1 MLHLA
6 IGVVIIAALY
16 FGRDVLIPITLAIL
30 LSFILSPIV
39 GFLRRIRIPRG
50 PAAILSVLIALG
62 IISSIGTIVGTQMAS
77 LSGQMPQYVQTL
89 QTKVDAAENFAK
101 SQIAAVTDKLEHS
114 GRPKSSV
121 AQPQTSGKQPAAA
134 TSTTDAQ
141 DANPLGEAFG
151 IIGSILAPFETF
163 IIVLVVTIFIL
174 LQSNEVH
181 DKTIRLFGSSD
192 LFRTT
197 TALDDVSTRLSKY
210 LLSQLTVNTGFGVI
224 IGIGTWLIGLPVPLV
239 WGVLAGMLRFVPY
252 IGAILGAILPVIVAA
267 AIEPGWTSAAY
278 VALLF
283 LIVEPV
289 TGYAIEPL
297 LYGHSTGLSPL
308 SVVVAAIF
316 WAWIWGP
323 IGLVLSM
330 PLTLIMAVVGRHI
343 PELKFLEVLLGDQ
356 PALSPAEYY
365 YQRLLAGNLDDS
377 LDQALTA
384 IDNSSLAQYYD
395 DVLLPALRLADN
407 DIRRGA
413 LDRATAAQLALNTLH
428 FVEDL
433 ADTDTPEE
441 ARPDGVIA
449 SPPQTVICLAGPG
462 ALDDTVTTM
471 LSQLLAIK
479 GIRTELHAFSAISR
493 RAINA
498 LDLSGGHKICLMAVN
513 PSTSSPR
520 MRTLIQRI
528 QQKTATMP
536 VIGLTSQ
543 YSDDGEARPVP
554 QYVETFAEAVSLC
567 SA

>member
-1 MLHLA
+1 
-6 IGVVIIAALY
+6 
-16 FGRDVLIPITLAIL
+16 
-30 LSFILSPIV
+30 
-39 GFLRRIRIPRG
+39 
-50 PAAILSVLIALG
+50 
-62 IISSIGTIVGTQMAS
+62 
-77 LSGQMPQYVQTL
+77 
-89 QTKVDAAENFAK
+89 
-101 SQIAAVTDKLEHS
+101 
-114 GRPKSSV
+114 
-121 AQPQTSGKQPAAA
+121 
-134 TSTTDAQ
+134 
-141 DANPLGEAFG
+141 
-151 IIGSILAPFETF
+151 
-163 IIVLVVTIFIL
+163 
-174 LQSNEVH
+174 
-181 DKTIRLFGSSD
+181 
-192 LFRTT
+192 
-197 TALDDVSTRLSKY
+197 
-210 LLSQLTVNTGFGVI
+210 
-224 IGIGTWLIGLPVPLV
+224 
-239 WGVLAGMLRFVPY
+239 
-252 IGAILGAILPVIVAA
+252 
-267 AIEPGWTSAAY
+267 
-278 VALLF
+278 
-283 LIVEPV
+283 
-289 TGYAIEPL
+289 
-297 LYGHSTGLSPL
+297 
-308 SVVVAAIF
+308 
-316 WAWIWGP
+316 
-323 IGLVLSM
+323 M
-330 PLTLIMAVVGRHI
+330 PLTLIMAVLGRHI

-479 GIRTELHAFSAISR
+479 GIRTELHTFSAISR